1 MHDLMYSMIGI
12 VIMIIVIN
20 MININCMHY

>member
-1 MHDLMYSMIGI
+1 MYNMIGI